1 MLPKGLL
8 LAIISVFF
16 IWVPSSGQLQ
26 IVPLTRSDSAR
37 LVEWKL
43 MAAQQQKTGDLRE
56 ESRYYDLI
64 AFLYWEHNFTEQ
76 AIEWYK
82 KSLVINQKLE
92 NQAGIS
98 MINSNLGM
106 LYADLKQYEKSL
118 EHFNQT
124 LNYRQMIKD
133 KVGIITT
140 RINISVVLN
149 NLGRFEESARNLL
162 EALTLARELNDMDQM
177 KSCYGM
183 LSETYEK
190 ARQPDKAKYYFD
202 LYRTFHEELQRQK
215 EAKAKK
221 IVEETQLQLQ
231 LTEAEKRNKEL
242 ELLLKQKEL
251 SEAEQELKTAGERQ
265 KNLYDNL
272 TRSELRNELLK
283 RDNELKN
290 AELKNAAEKSARQRT
305 QLLSL
310 AFILFLL
317 LALTVVVWRA
327 YLNKKKTNRLLA
339 EQKAEIERQKN
350 AIESA
355 YQQLRELT
363 DFKEGIRSMI
373 VHDLKNPLNAI
384 LNPPSH
390 YKESLRL
397 ELAHRAGRQMLNLV
411 MNFLDVQKFEENKL
425 PLEIQACNL
434 SALARLAVDETSFL
448 GQSRGLVFLV
458 NIPENIVGQCDPEII
473 KRVLVNLLT
482 NAIKYA
488 FPQSEITI
496 HGVFDEERGVAR
508 ISVTNAGEGISS
520 EFLPR
525 VFDKFAQGDARES
538 GAIKSTGLGLTFC
551 KLAVEAHKGQI
562 GVESTPGKTTTFWFT
577 LPAQWVD
584 TSAEGEVIVVPP
596 FVNLQPE
603 LNREE
608 LQLIRAVV
616 AQLKSVPMHKISLI
630 RKIIAPLRQ
639 KPSDGI
645 LQWLEAFYFILE
657 TNDSQKY
664 SNFLMNYA
672 KP

>member
-1 MLPKGLL
+1 
-8 LAIISVFF
+8 
-16 IWVPSSGQLQ
+16 
-26 IVPLTRSDSAR
+26 
-37 LVEWKL
+37 
-43 MAAQQQKTGDLRE
+43 MALQQQKAGDLRE

-64 AFLYWEHNFTEQ
+64 AFLFWEHNYTEK

-82 KSLVINQKLE
+82 KSLVLNQRLE
-92 NQAGIS
+92 NLAAIS

-106 LYADLKQYEKSL
+106 LYADLRQYEKSL

-149 NLGRFEESARNLL
+149 NLGRYEESARNLL

-190 ARQPDKAKYYFD
+190 ARQPEKAKYYFD

-215 EAKAKK
+215 EAKARKM
-221 IVEETQLQLQ
+221 VEETQLQLQ

-265 KNLYDNL
+265 KTLYDNL

-290 AELKNAAEKSARQRT
+290 AELKNAAEKSARQRA

-317 LALTVVVWRA
+317 LALTFVVWKA
-327 YLNKKKTNRLLA
+327 YLNKKKTSRLLA
-339 EQKAEIERQKN
+339 EQKAEIERQRD

-355 YQQLRELT
+355 YKQLQELT

-390 YKESLRL
+390 YNERMRL
-397 ELAHRAGRQMLNLV
+397 ELAQRAGRQMLNLV

-425 PLEIQACNL
+425 PLEIQLCNL
-434 SALARLAVDETSFL
+434 AALAREAVDETSFL
-448 GQSRGLVFLV
+448 GQSRGLVFVV
-458 NIPENIVGQCDPEII
+458 NIPDKVVGLCDPEII
-473 KRVLVNLLT
+473 RRVLVNLLT

-488 FPQSEITI
+488 FPQSEISI
-496 HGVFDEERGVAR
+496 QGEFKEEQGRAR
-508 ISVTNAGEGISS
+508 ISVTNAGEGIAKD
-520 EFLPR
+520 FLPR
-525 VFDKFAQGDARES
+525 VFDKFAQGASRKS
-538 GAIKSTGLGLTFC
+538 GAIQSTGLGLTFC

-562 GVESTPGKTTTFWFT
+562 GVESTPGETTTFWFT
-577 LPAQWVD
+577 LPAQLAD
-584 TSAEGEVIVVPP
+584 FSDEGNVVVVPP
-596 FVNLQPE
+596 AVNLQPK
-603 LNREE
+603 LNDED
-608 LQLIRAVV
+608 LQLVREVV
-616 AQLKSVPMHKISLI
+616 GRLKTVPMHKISLI
-630 RKIIAPLRQ
+630 RKIIAPLRSRQ
-639 KPSDGI
+639 SADI
-645 LQWLEAFYFILE
+645 IQWLEAFYYILE
-657 TNDSQKY
+657 SNDSQKY
-664 SNFLMNYA
+664 SNFLMAYDR
-672 KP
+672 P